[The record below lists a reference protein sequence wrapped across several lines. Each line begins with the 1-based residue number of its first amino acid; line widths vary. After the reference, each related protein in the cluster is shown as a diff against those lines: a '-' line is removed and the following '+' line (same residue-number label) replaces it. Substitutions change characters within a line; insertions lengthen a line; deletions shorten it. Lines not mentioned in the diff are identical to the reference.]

1 MAVSNT
7 LLNDSTTSSQTTTSQ
22 VAANGQSQTGTSDMF
37 MTLLMAQIKNQDPLE
52 PTDPSQFVNQLV
64 QMNQM
69 QTSLDTLSQLKSN
82 ALLLRELQGLGL
94 GNQVGNGVL
103 VQSDT
108 VQLDGSPLSG
118 RLTLSGEESQV
129 ALQLTGADGK
139 QAVITLGAQP
149 AGEVSFSV
157 DPADYGLAP
166 GSYSLSVATASKA
179 TPTVELAAVIQ
190 GVRLPVQ
197 GGEPILTL
205 SGLGDVPASS
215 VSRLLG
221 NLSSSAS

>member
-1 MAVSNT
+1 MTVSNS
-7 LLNDSTTSSQTTTSQ
+7 LLNDGTASSQGTTQ
-22 VAANGQSQTGTSDMF
+22 VASNGQAQTGTSDMF
-37 MTLLMAQIKNQDPLE
+37 MTLLMAQIKNQSPLDPA
-52 PTDPSQFVNQLV
+52 DPSQFVNQLV

-94 GNQVGNGVL
+94 GNQVGNSVL

-118 RLTLSGEESQV
+118 RLTLSGAESQV

-139 QAVITLGAQP
+139 LHQIDLGAQP
-149 AGEVSFSV
+149 AGEVAFSV
-157 DPADYGLAP
+157 NPADYGLAA
-166 GSYSLSVATASKA
+166 GSYSLSVATASRA
-179 TPTVELAAVIQ
+179 TPTLELAAVVQ

-197 GGEPILTL
+197 GGEPVLTL

-221 NLSSSAS
+221 NTSSSVS